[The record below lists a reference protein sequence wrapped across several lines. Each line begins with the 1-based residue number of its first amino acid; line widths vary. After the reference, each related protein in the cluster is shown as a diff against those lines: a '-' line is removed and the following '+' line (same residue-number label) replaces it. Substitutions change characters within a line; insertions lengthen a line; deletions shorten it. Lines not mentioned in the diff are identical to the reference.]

1 MDWERENTRYKSL
14 TPRERLESIFSRYD
28 PGKILV
34 TSSFGSTSVAL
45 LHMISQVKPGHPIHF
60 VDTTYHFEETEQ
72 YKDLLAKQLNLNVV
86 ALKAPVNRNK
96 FTKENYTYLY
106 NQDLC
111 CFINKVDPVEQIKG
125 NYDIWISGLLAFQNA
140 NRRKMGIFE
149 SKDDVVKFHP
159 IIDMTREELALYIQL
174 YDLQVHPLIEQGY
187 DSIGCMHCTVKGTG
201 RTGRW
206 INSAKN
212 ECGLHV

>member
-1 MDWERENTRYKSL
+1 MKNIVYKSL
-14 TPRERLESIFSRYD
+14 TPRKRLDLLFSQYE
-28 PGKILV
+28 PEKILV

-45 LHMISQVKPGHPIHF
+45 LHLVNQVKPGHPIHF
-60 VDTTYHFEETEQ
+60 VDTTYHFDETKR
-72 YKDLLAKQLNLNVV
+72 YKDLLVDRFNLNVIS
-86 ALKAPVNRNK
+86 LKAPVNRNK
-96 FTKENYTYLY
+96 FTRENYTYLY

-125 NYDIWISGLLAFQNA
+125 EYDIWVSGLLAFQNA
-140 NRRKMGIFE
+140 NRRKLKIFE
-149 SKDDVVKFHP
+149 PKDDVVKFHP
-159 IIDMTREELALYIQL
+159 IIDMTKEELALYIHL
-174 YDLQVHPLIEQGY
+174 YDLPLHPMIEQGY
-187 DSIGCMHCTVKGTG
+187 DSIGCEHCTVKGTG

>member
-1 MDWERENTRYKSL
+1 MDWERENSHYGSL
-14 TPRERLESIFSRYD
+14 TPRERLESIFNQYD
-28 PGKILV
+28 HGKILV

-60 VDTTYHFEETEQ
+60 VDTTYHFDETEQ

-96 FTKENYTYLY
+96 FTRENYTYLY

-111 CFINKVDPVEQIKG
+111 CFINKVDPVEQIKD

-140 NRRKMGIFE
+140 NRRKMSILE
-149 SKDDVVKFHP
+149 PKDEVVKFHP
-159 IIDMTREELALYIQL
+159 IIDMTKEELALYIQL
-174 YDLQVHPLIEQGY
+174 YDLPVHPLIEQGY
-187 DSIGCMHCTVKGTG
+187 DSIGCIHCTAKGTG

-212 ECGLHV
+212 ECGLHA